1 MAGEKEQHKNGQNA
15 KEEDSAAVDD
25 GTSHATSENEKEKD
39 AGGDGVDTNK
49 NNDNPKNE
57 NKKKRKADEILAD
70 SPKSSKKESTMADEG
85 AAAAAAADGG
95 GDNEEDTIPRAKRQ
109 KQEIETTS
117 DGGDEDDNTKNNEG
131 EENKNNQDDNSRSGE
146 EDNSNKKEG
155 EENKNNQDDN
165 SKSGEG
171 EEDDSV
177 EEENISSVKVD
188 DDGQVKKNDQKD
200 NQDEDF
206 VKIDDDLVKK
216 NDQKDNQ
223 DEEQQPKGK
232 KDEGN
237 VVDND
242 DDDVKGVEIENKN
255 TPPEAKVEADK
266 NNDNNDEGD
275 EKSADAKNGT
285 TTNAGNDDE
294 GDGKNADAENAG
306 TTTTNAGNDNDK
318 ETPKSPEKE
327 NGKITPDVNDKHNSG
342 NPYDSLKYIMVR
354 NDGKPESLIK
364 LVALKSLFSRQ
375 LPKMPRTYIAR
386 LVFDR
391 RHTSLVI
398 LNPDPVTKD
407 TDEEVIGSICY
418 RAFPEMRFAE
428 IAFCAVN
435 ASHQVKGYGTKL
447 MNLVKKEGARTGIE
461 YFITYA
467 DNYAIGYFKKQGFT
481 KTISMPKGRFQGLIK
496 DYDGGTMMECYVH
509 PSIDFTRIPEM
520 LAAQRKFIASRI
532 RLKAQSHK
540 VVYDPL
546 PKNWIPH
553 LEGVSRANE
562 SAARALAV
570 PGMVEAGWTISDL
583 MATTGQG
590 KDLDRA
596 KNALKSELLGM
607 IVKLEEQQFS
617 WPFREP
623 VDTTEVKDYLT
634 IIKEPIDLLTIDKR
648 VRKGDHYKS
657 RNMLY
662 ADLMLMVNNCKLYN
676 EEASTYVQCAQN
688 LETYLKALF
697 APR

>member
-1 MAGEKEQHKNGQNA
+1 MKDRTAAEDDESKASGESG
-15 KEEDSAAVDD
+15 
-25 GTSHATSENEKEKD
+25 
-39 AGGDGVDTNK
+39 
-49 NNDNPKNE
+49 NNDRSN
-57 NKKKRKADEILAD
+57 KRKAE
-70 SPKSSKKESTMADEG
+70 SPPLEDASLG
-85 AAAAAAADGG
+85 R
-95 GDNEEDTIPRAKRQ
+95 EE
-109 KQEIETTS
+109 
-117 DGGDEDDNTKNNEG
+117 
-131 EENKNNQDDNSRSGE
+131 E
-146 EDNSNKKEG
+146 EDNTESRSKRRKQEETSGSNRDVDK
-155 EENKNNQDDN
+155 DDN
-165 SKSGEG
+165 KQGEGHGLKDGSERDEKTSQKGKAEKSGSKEKN
-171 EEDDSV
+171 DSETAAKDMEV
-177 EEENISSVKVD
+177 EKNESPLPDSGVGSSRVTD
-188 DDGQVKKNDQKD
+188 DDKKTDKDTKSDLATLVDGDKKSQDPSTEGVKNESNPGASSSTSLNGQETTGDAAA
-200 NQDEDF
+200 
-206 VKIDDDLVKK
+206 
-216 NDQKDNQ
+216 
-223 DEEQQPKGK
+223 
-232 KDEGN
+232 
-237 VVDND
+237 
-242 DDDVKGVEIENKN
+242 NK
-255 TPPEAKVEADK
+255 TR
-266 NNDNNDEGD
+266 
-275 EKSADAKNGT
+275 
-285 TTNAGNDDE
+285 AG
-294 GDGKNADAENAG
+294 
-306 TTTTNAGNDNDK
+306 
-318 ETPKSPEKE
+318 S
-327 NGKITPDVNDKHNSG
+327 S

-398 LNPDPVTKD
+398 LNDDPATKD

-481 KTISMPKGRFQGLIK
+481 KNISMPKGRYQGLIK
-496 DYDGGTMMECYVH
+496 EYDGGTMMECYVH

-520 LAAQRKFIASRI
+520 LAAQREFILSRI
-532 RLKAQSHK
+532 RLKAQSHR

-546 PKNWIPH
+546 PKNWKPH

-570 PGMVEAGWTISDL
+570 PGMIEAGWTLADL

-596 KNALKSELLGM
+596 KNALKSDLIG
-607 IVKLEEQQFS
+607 IVRKVEEQQFS

-623 VDTTEVKDYLT
+623 VDTNEVKDYLE
-634 IIKEPIDLLTIDKR
+634 IIKEPIDLMTIDKR
-648 VRKGDHYKS
+648 IRKGDHYKS
-657 RNMLY
+657 KKMLY

-676 EEASTYVQCAQN
+676 DEASTYVHCAVS
-688 LETYLKALF
+688 LERFLNTLF
-697 APR
+697 ASK